1 MTTDEIN
8 QLALAIGKNVFI
20 CQKEILTLE
29 EVAQY
34 TGLTKSQ
41 LYKLTSKKII
51 PHYKPTGKICYFK
64 RSEVDA
70 WLTSNPVATESELN
84 DRAQSYCLKN
94 KR

>member
-1 MTTDEIN
+1 MTSDEIN
-8 QLALAIGKNVFI
+8 QLALAIGKNVLI
-20 CQKEILTLE
+20 CQKEILTLG

-34 TGLTKSQ
+34 TGLAKSQ
-41 LYKLTSKKII
+41 LYKLTSKKKI